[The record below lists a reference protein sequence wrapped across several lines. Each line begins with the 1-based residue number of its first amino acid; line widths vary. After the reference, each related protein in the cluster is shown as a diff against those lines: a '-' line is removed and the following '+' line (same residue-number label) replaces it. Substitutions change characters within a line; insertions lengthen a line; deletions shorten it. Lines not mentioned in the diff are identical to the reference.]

1 MRQPSKSRRRNTC
14 VSAPN
19 RTSRSESSYRADFQC
34 EMRAVVGSQSAPIGT
49 PPNCRSD
56 NRVRGI
62 RETREGSRFGAYSHD
77 GVWGGIAD
85 VVLTEEWRGQKLVP
99 EEWIQRPA
107 SS

>member
-49 PPNCRSD
+49 PPNCRSN

-62 RETREGSRFGAYSHD
+62 TETREGSRFGSDSHLMNFSAELAVLQRGNQRHESRYSNF
-77 GVWGGIAD
+77 VARA
-85 VVLTEEWRGQKLVP
+85 E
-99 EEWIQRPA
+99 
-107 SS
+107 